1 MSENIDIFKS
11 DPKPP
16 HGLVMKQ
23 IPTSLAAMDDS
34 TDDREMEEFRVG
46 NRSQP
51 SSPKNGGNNDLIE
64 TDDELLEVGSNEED
78 EEDDDEDGDNSNL
91 SRPLDFTTGRKLS
104 DSGMKSHQTL
114 NNHFLNLIKN
124 KNCVQHEKL
133 FY

>member
-1 MSENIDIFKS
+1 MNQRMGTYSSCAREQTWPWPS
-11 DPKPP
+11 PCPEWEQP
-16 HGLVMKQ
+16 
-23 IPTSLAAMDDS
+23 LAYSKMIARNQTADDS
-34 TDDREMEEFRVG
+34 ADDREMEEFRVG

-104 DSGMKSHQTL
+104 DSGKQ
-114 NNHFLNLIKN
+114 FK
-124 KNCVQHEKL
+124 
-133 FY
+133 

>member
-1 MSENIDIFKS
+1 MIMSENIDIFKS
-11 DPKPP
+11 EPKPP

-23 IPTSLAAMDDS
+23 IAADDS
-34 TDDREMEEFRVG
+34 VDEREMEEFRVG

-51 SSPKNGGNNDLIE
+51 SSPKKGGNNDLIE

-78 EEDDDEDGDNSNL
+78 EEDDDEDGDSSNL

-114 NNHFLNLIKN
+114 NNHFSNFDTDLM
-124 KNCVQHEKL
+124 CAT
-133 FY
+133 

>member
-1 MSENIDIFKS
+1 MIMSENIDIFKS

-23 IPTSLAAMDDS
+23 IPTSLAADDS

-114 NNHFLNLIKN
+114 NNHFLN
-124 KNCVQHEKL
+124 Q
-133 FY
+133 